1 MSFLELDLSE
11 TLAVMADWGR
21 LREIEE
27 NVKEAMRRV
36 LRCMKGKDSS
46 LKVLSD
52 THTYLYI
59 TAWLATVI
67 SFFFL
72 IVITI

>member
-11 TLAVMADWGR
+11 TLAVMADCGR

-36 LRCMKGKDSS
+36 LRCMKGKDSG

-52 THTYLYI
+52 MNTYL
-59 TAWLATVI
+59 
-67 SFFFL
+67 
-72 IVITI
+72 